1 MIDFRWGGPLGIT
14 GCRWPW
20 YSSNCM
26 FISEFPLA
34 ICLPIHR
41 LSARL
46 LHSRANGAVSFP
58 SSHDGT
64 SNPSCLML
72 LRSCIPWLLLV
83 VFYGMEGLWVLLVHR
98 WHQCF
103 MQKHPNPLA
112 RQVSQCHSSHRA
124 TSLKRKR
131 AIVGKSCYP
140 RVWHHIP
147 NTGTLFQVLS
157 WQEITVW
164 IKEEIQGS
172 SQCIIG
178 KGVTSPGIMVIPS
191 PWSLRIENLT
201 YIYLEHTAYV
211 NNGNSA

>member
-72 LRSCIPWLLLV
+72 LRSCIPWLFLV

-131 AIVGKSCYP
+131 A
-140 RVWHHIP
+140 
-147 NTGTLFQVLS
+147 S
-157 WQEITVW
+157 WA
-164 IKEEIQGS
+164 S
-172 SQCIIG
+172 L
-178 KGVTSPGIMVIPS
+178 VIPVS
-191 PWSLRIENLT
+191 GTTFPIQALYSKYYPGKRLLCGYRKRFKDLLNASLEK
-201 YIYLEHTAYV
+201 V
-211 NNGNSA
+211 